1 MYSYN
6 YNVPNMNRNMRNSYN
21 YNNQDRFFG
30 TGFIAPLLIGG
41 IAGYA
46 IGNNN
51 HPNNFYQ
58 YPVFIPNNPT
68 YFNNNFIYYPF

>member
-6 YNVPNMNRNMRNSYN
+6 YNIPKYSRNIPYN
-21 YNNQDRFFG
+21 YTTYSNDDRFFG
-30 TGFIAPLLIGG
+30 PSLVAPLLIGG

-51 HPNNFYQ
+51 NNRPFYPYPMYFPNNSTF
-58 YPVFIPNNPT
+58 
-68 YFNNNFIYYPF
+68 FNTVYYYPF